1 MAMSLS
7 WDPNPSTRARMD
19 KALCARP
26 SCLPLQ
32 GLLPVGAP
40 AWNTLGSPHPTTNLQ
55 TQWAW
60 GTAAQDHGE
69 RVRCAICPHC
79 CRNPSP
85 CNFNLDPVLG
95 DVGWAGVENS
105 KTDSAQPTQA
115 DSASSME
122 TEPAQSHLDLLPS
135 ASASG
140 LAQLWRGKQKPSG
153 AQPGRGPRQ
162 RPSSLPEGHWEEEI
176 YQPAASI
183 RQDPRLGQAAYPI
196 SCA

>member
-1 MAMSLS
+1 MNLS

-40 AWNTLGSPHPTTNLQ
+40 AWNTLASPHPTTNLQ

-60 GTAAQDHGE
+60 GTAAQHHGE

-79 CRNPSP
+79 CSNPSP

-95 DVGWAGVENS
+95 DVGWAGAENS

-122 TEPAQSHLDLLPS
+122 TASPEPPGPAPI
-135 ASASG
+135 G
-140 LAQLWRGKQKPSG
+140 LYIWT
-153 AQPGRGPRQ
+153 GPT
-162 RPSSLPEGHWEEEI
+162 LAGETE
-176 YQPAASI
+176 A
-183 RQDPRLGQAAYPI
+183 
-196 SCA
+196 